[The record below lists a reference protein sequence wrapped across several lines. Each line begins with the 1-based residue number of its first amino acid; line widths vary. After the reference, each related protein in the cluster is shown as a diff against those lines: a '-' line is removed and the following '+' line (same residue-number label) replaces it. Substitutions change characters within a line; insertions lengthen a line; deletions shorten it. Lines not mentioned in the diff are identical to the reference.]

1 MKRYFITGTSS
12 GIGSEIK
19 KLLNGNLY
27 TPTRDELDLNLIN
40 TVTLY
45 NVPKV
50 DVAIHVAGHDLGG
63 GVKFLKHDLK
73 SLIKVINCTF
83 LSTLILSKKLLEKNK
98 NCLQVYITST
108 NLDKFYPNNL
118 AYNVS
123 KNAIR
128 TMIDL
133 LKLDYPDINIKEA
146 RVGLTKTEFNNNRHK
161 INHKPINDLYASKH
175 MNSKYVAQKIIE
187 LIDSDEKFIRINEE
201 KIETRI
207 IYKTMWNDFDEE

>member
-12 GIGSEIK
+12 GIGKDIK
-19 KLLNGNLY
+19 KLLDGELY
-27 TPTRDELDLNLIN
+27 TPTRDKLNLDSIN

-45 NVPKV
+45 DAPEV

-63 GVKFLKHDLK
+63 GVKFLEHDLE
-73 SLIKVINCTF
+73 SLVKVINCTF

-118 AYNVS
+118 AYNIS
-123 KNAIR
+123 KNAVS

-133 LKLDYPDINIKEA
+133 IKIDYPNIKIKEA

-161 INHKPINDLYASKH
+161 INHKPINDLYAIKH
-175 MNSKYVAQKIIE
+175 MNSQDVAKKVME
-187 LIDSDEKFIRINEE
+187 LINSEKEFVRINEE
-201 KIETRI
+201 
-207 IYKTMWNDFDEE
+207 

>member
-12 GIGSEIK
+12 GIGRDIK
-19 KLLNGNLY
+19 KLLDGEIY
-27 TPTRDELDLNLIN
+27 THTRDELNLDLIN
-40 TVTLY
+40 TVTSY
-45 NVPKV
+45 NVPEV

-63 GVKFLKHDLK
+63 GVKFLEHDLE
-73 SLIKVINCTF
+73 SLVKVINCTF

-118 AYNVS
+118 AYNIS
-123 KNAIR
+123 KNAVS

-133 LKLDYPDINIKEA
+133 IKIDYPNIKIKEA

-161 INHKPINDLYASKH
+161 INHKSINDLYASKH
-175 MNSKYVAQKIIE
+175 MNSQDVAKKVME
-187 LIDSDEKFIRINEE
+187 LINSEKEFVRINEE
-201 KIETRI
+201 
-207 IYKTMWNDFDEE
+207 

>member
-12 GIGSEIK
+12 GIGKDIK
-19 KLLNGNLY
+19 KLLDGELY
-27 TPTRDELDLNLIN
+27 TPTRDELNLDLIN
-40 TVTLY
+40 TVTSY
-45 NVPKV
+45 NVPEV

-63 GVKFLKHDLK
+63 GVKFLEHDLE
-73 SLIKVINCTF
+73 SLVKVINCTF

-118 AYNVS
+118 AYNIS
-123 KNAIR
+123 KNAVS

-133 LKLDYPDINIKEA
+133 IKIDYPNIKIKEA

-161 INHKPINDLYASKH
+161 INHKSINDLYASKH
-175 MNSKYVAQKIIE
+175 MNSQDVAKKIIE
-187 LIDSDEKFIRINEE
+187 LII
-201 KIETRI
+201 TI
-207 IYKTMWNDFDEE
+207 ILFYLMI

>member
-12 GIGSEIK
+12 GIGKDIK
-19 KLLNGNLY
+19 KLLDGELY
-27 TPTRDELDLNLIN
+27 TPTRDELNLDSIN

-45 NVPKV
+45 DAPEV

-63 GVKFLKHDLK
+63 GVKFLEHDLE
-73 SLIKVINCTF
+73 SLVKVINCTF

-98 NCLQVYITST
+98 NCLQVYVTST

-118 AYNVS
+118 AYNIS
-123 KNAIR
+123 KNAVS

-133 LKLDYPDINIKEA
+133 IKIDYPNINIKEA

-161 INHKPINDLYASKH
+161 ANHKPLNDLYAMKH
-175 MNSKYVAQKIIE
+175 MTSDYVARQIIK
-187 LIDSDEKFIRINEE
+187 LIHSNDEFYGIYNE
-201 KIETRI
+201 K
-207 IYKTMWNDFDEE
+207 

>member
-12 GIGSEIK
+12 GIGKDIK
-19 KLLNGNLY
+19 KLLDGDLY
-27 TPTRDELDLNLIN
+27 THTRDELNLDLIN
-40 TVTLY
+40 TVTSY
-45 NVPKV
+45 NVPEV

-63 GVKFLKHDLK
+63 GVKFLEHDLE
-73 SLIKVINCTF
+73 SLVKVINCTF

-118 AYNVS
+118 AYNIS
-123 KNAIR
+123 KNAVS

-133 LKLDYPDINIKEA
+133 IKIDYPNIKIKEA

-161 INHKPINDLYASKH
+161 INHKSINDLYASKH
-175 MNSKYVAQKIIE
+175 MNSQDVAKKVME
-187 LIDSDEKFIRINEE
+187 LINSEKEFVRINEE
-201 KIETRI
+201 
-207 IYKTMWNDFDEE
+207 